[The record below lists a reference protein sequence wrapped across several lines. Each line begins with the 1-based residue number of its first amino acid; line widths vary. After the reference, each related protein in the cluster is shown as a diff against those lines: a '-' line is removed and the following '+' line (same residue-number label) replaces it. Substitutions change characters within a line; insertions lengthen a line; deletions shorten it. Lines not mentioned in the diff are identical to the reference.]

1 MKFTEEVAKKLN
13 NLLEKNYD
21 AEKGYQDAAERI
33 ENPTMKDF
41 LQKQAQKRYDFGHEI
56 KTEIKN
62 YGEEPDK
69 GGSAKGT
76 VHRAWMDLKAAV
88 ASSSEEQVME
98 EVQRGEQSA
107 INEYNE
113 VISET
118 SLPPSVQ
125 QVLTKQRDQ
134 IVEAQQSAKNFEVV
148 S

>member
-1 MKFTEEVAKKLN
+1 
-13 NLLEKNYD
+13 
-21 AEKGYQDAAERI
+21 
-33 ENPTMKDF
+33 MKDF

>member
-33 ENPTMKDF
+33 ENPSMKDF

>member
-62 YGEEPDK
+62 YGEQPDK

>member
-76 VHRAWMDLKAAV
+76 VHRAWMDLKTAV

-125 QVLTKQRDQ
+125 QILTKQRDQ
-134 IVEAQQSAKNFEVV
+134 IVEAQQSSKNFEVV

>member
-33 ENPTMKDF
+33 ENPAMKDF
-41 LQKQAQKRYDFGHEI
+41 LQKQAEKRYDFGHEI
-56 KTEIKN
+56 KAEIKN
-62 YGEEPDK
+62 YGEQPDK

-76 VHRAWMDLKAAV
+76 VHRAWMDIKAFV

-125 QVLTKQRDQ
+125 QILTKQRDQ
-134 IVEAQQSAKNFEVV
+134 ILKAQQSAKNFEVI

>member
-21 AEKGYQDAAERI
+21 AEKGYQDAAEQI
-33 ENPTMKDF
+33 ENPKMKDF

>member
-56 KTEIKN
+56 KTEIQN

-125 QVLTKQRDQ
+125 QILTKQRDQ
-134 IVEAQQSAKNFEVV
+134 IVEAQQSAKNFEVI

>member
-1 MKFTEEVAKKLN
+1 MKFSEEVAKKLN

-41 LQKQAQKRYDFGHEI
+41 LQEQAQKRYDFGHEI

-118 SLPPSVQ
+118 SLPTSVQ
-125 QVLTKQRDQ
+125 QILTKQRDQ

>member
-41 LQKQAQKRYDFGHEI
+41 LKEQARKRYDFGHEI

-62 YGEEPDK
+62 YGEQPDK

>member
-41 LQKQAQKRYDFGHEI
+41 LKEQARKRYDFGHEI

-62 YGEEPDK
+62 YGEQPDK

-134 IVEAQQSAKNFEVV
+134 IVEAQQSAKKFEVV

>member
-41 LQKQAQKRYDFGHEI
+41 LQKQARKRYDFGHEI

>member
-21 AEKGYQDAAERI
+21 AEKGYKDAAEQI
-33 ENPTMKDF
+33 ENPKMKDF

>member
-1 MKFTEEVAKKLN
+1 MKFTEDVAKKLN

>member
-41 LQKQAQKRYDFGHEI
+41 LQEQAQKRYDFGHEI

-88 ASSSEEQVME
+88 TSSSEEQVME

-125 QVLTKQRDQ
+125 QILTKQRDQ

>member
-41 LQKQAQKRYDFGHEI
+41 LQEQAQKRYDFGHEI

-62 YGEEPDK
+62 YGEQPDK
-69 GGSAKGT
+69 GGSTKGT

-125 QVLTKQRDQ
+125 QILTKQRDQ

>member
-41 LQKQAQKRYDFGHEI
+41 LQEQAQKRYDFGHEI

-125 QVLTKQRDQ
+125 QILTKQRDQ

>member
-41 LQKQAQKRYDFGHEI
+41 LQEQAQKRYGFGHEI

-76 VHRAWMDLKAAV
+76 VHRAWMDLKAPV

-134 IVEAQQSAKNFEVV
+134 IVEAQQSAKKFEVV

>member
-21 AEKGYQDAAERI
+21 AEKGYQDAAEQI
-33 ENPTMKDF
+33 ENPKMKDF

-62 YGEEPDK
+62 YGEQPDK

>member
-1 MKFTEEVAKKLN
+1 MEFTKEVAKKLN

-21 AEKGYQDAAERI
+21 AEKGYKDAAERI

-56 KTEIKN
+56 KAEIKN
-62 YGEEPDK
+62 YGQEPDK
-69 GGSAKGT
+69 GGSAAGT
-76 VHRAWMDLKAAV
+76 IHRAWMDLKAAV

-98 EVQRGEQSA
+98 EVQRGEQAA
-107 INEYNE
+107 IDEYNE

-118 SLPPSVQ
+118 SLPPSVKTILNNQ
-125 QVLTKQRDQ
+125 KSQ

>member
-125 QVLTKQRDQ
+125 QILTKQRDQ
-134 IVEAQQSAKNFEVV
+134 IVEAQQSAKNFEVI

>member
-118 SLPPSVQ
+118 SLPTSVQ
-125 QVLTKQRDQ
+125 QILTKQRDQ

>member
-33 ENPTMKDF
+33 ENPTMKYF

-118 SLPPSVQ
+118 SLPTSVQ
-125 QVLTKQRDQ
+125 QILTKQRDQ

>member
-125 QVLTKQRDQ
+125 QILTKQRDQ

>member
-21 AEKGYQDAAERI
+21 AEKGYKDAAEQI
-33 ENPTMKDF
+33 ENPKMKDF

-62 YGEEPDK
+62 YGEQPDK

-125 QVLTKQRDQ
+125 QILTKQRDQ

>member
-33 ENPTMKDF
+33 ENPSMKDF
-41 LQKQAQKRYDFGHEI
+41 LQEQAQKRYDFGHEI

>member
-21 AEKGYQDAAERI
+21 AEKGYQDAAEQI
-33 ENPTMKDF
+33 ENPKMKDF

-62 YGEEPDK
+62 YGEQPDK

-118 SLPPSVQ
+118 SLPTSVQ
-125 QVLTKQRDQ
+125 QILTKQRDQ

>member
-41 LQKQAQKRYDFGHEI
+41 LKEQARKRYDFGHEI

-62 YGEEPDK
+62 YGEQPDK

-118 SLPPSVQ
+118 SLPTSVQ
-125 QVLTKQRDQ
+125 QILTKQRDQ